1 MLLLYLDL
9 KFPSTFRFK
18 ISISTSLETFFKENY
33 IFRDLL
39 RIALMLG
46 WFLYFITRLSSG
58 SSELTLVNDKSSYFG
73 IYNLATILEKKLLKI
88 SDIDFLSNRTLTR
101 ERRFNRFPK
110 QFVIGDIPIIKIVV
124 IISLR
129 FKY

>member
-46 WFLYFITRLSSG
+46 
-58 SSELTLVNDKSSYFG
+58 
-73 IYNLATILEKKLLKI
+73 
-88 SDIDFLSNRTLTR
+88 
-101 ERRFNRFPK
+101 
-110 QFVIGDIPIIKIVV
+110 
-124 IISLR
+124 
-129 FKY
+129 